1 MRNPVRGI
9 LHAHQSLLS
18 VAHRLLDLTVIV
30 LGGYWQ
36 SQLNPDT
43 SSAEAWIQILLAVLV
58 FHWLSEYHQMYGSWR
73 GERIL
78 RELIKVFNYWALTFV
93 ALLSMDYLLLNHAD
107 MPNNA
112 QMAWF
117 ASVLAV
123 LCGYRLLIRSV
134 LHGLRRRG
142 FNTRRVAIVGTGQV
156 GVRLAKSISSAPWMG
171 LRVLGFY
178 DLANPLNKNPETGA
192 EIAADIRILGNLE
205 QLIDDAREGRIDKV
219 YITLALTAQPHVQEL
234 VKGLSDTTASVYL
247 IPDVFMFEL
256 LHARSES
263 INGLAS
269 ISIFDSP
276 MDGAWS
282 LVKRVEDI
290 ALSSVILGMI
300 ALPLL
305 LIAVAIKLT
314 SPGPVLFRQR
324 RYGLDGRPIMVWK
337 FRSMSVQE
345 NGEIVSQATRNDAR
359 VTPLGGFLRR
369 TSLDELPQFFN
380 VLRGDMSIVGP
391 RPHAVAH
398 NEQYRKQVSGYML
411 RHKVKP
417 GITGWAQINGW
428 RGETDTLDKMQKRV
442 EYDLEY
448 IEHWSLWLDLKIIL
462 LTLFKGFM
470 HKNAF

>member
-1 MRNPVRGI
+1 MSTQFRGI

-18 VAHRLLDLTVIV
+18 VAHRLLDLAVIV
-30 LGGYWQ
+30 LCGYW
-36 SQLNPDT
+36 LNRLEGTPMG
-43 SSAEAWIQILLAVLV
+43 AEPWFLIMLSVLV
-58 FHWLSEYHQMYGSWR
+58 FHWLSEYHQLYGSWR

-78 RELIKVFNYWALTFV
+78 RELTKVFSYWSLTFV
-93 ALLSMDYLLLNHAD
+93 ILLSVNYALLNHANV
-107 MPNNA
+107 PNNS

-117 ASVLAV
+117 ALVLMV
-123 LCGYRLLIRSV
+123 LCGYRLLIRS
-134 LHGLRRRG
+134 LLQALRRRG
-142 FNTRRVAIVGTGQV
+142 RNTRRVAIVGTGQC
-156 GVRLAKSISSAPWMG
+156 GERLAMSISSAPWMG
-171 LRVLGFY
+171 MNLLGFY
-178 DLANPLNKNPETGA
+178 EEEPRQMDHAIVGLQVPV
-192 EIAADIRILGNLE
+192 LGNLE
-205 QLIDDAREGRIDKV
+205 QLISDAREGRIDKI
-219 YITLALTAQPHVQEL
+219 YITLALDQPHLCEL

-247 IPDVFMFEL
+247 IPDMFMFEL
-256 LHARSES
+256 LHARTQS
-263 INGLAS
+263 INGLTS

-276 MDGAWS
+276 MDGAWRV
-282 LVKRVEDI
+282 VKRLEDI
-290 ALSSVILGMI
+290 VFSSLILLMI
-300 ALPLL
+300 ALPLV
-305 LIAVAIKLT
+305 LIAAAIKLT

-345 NGEIVSQATRNDAR
+345 NGDIVRQATRNDPR
-359 VTPLGGFLRR
+359 ITPLGAFLRR

-442 EYDLEY
+442 EFDLEY
-448 IEHWSLWLDLKIIL
+448 IERWSIWLDIKIIF
-462 LTLFKGFM
+462 LTLFKGFLN
-470 HKNAF
+470 KNAF

>member
-1 MRNPVRGI
+1 MRTPVRGI
-9 LHAHQSLLS
+9 LHAHQSVLS

-36 SQLNPDT
+36 SRLDPNT
-43 SSAEAWIQILLAVLV
+43 SNAEAWIQILLAVLV
-58 FHWLSEYHQMYGSWR
+58 FHWLSEFHQMYGSWR

-78 RELIKVFNYWALTFV
+78 RELVKVFNYWALTFV
-93 ALLSMDYLLLNHAD
+93 ILLSVDYLLLNHANLPD
-107 MPNNA
+107 DS
-112 QMAWF
+112 QMTWF
-117 ASVLAV
+117 ASVLVV
-123 LCGYRLLIRSV
+123 LCGYRLLIRSA
-134 LHGLRRRG
+134 LHGLRSHG
-142 FNTRRVAIVGTGQV
+142 FNTRRVAIVGSGQV
-156 GVRLAKSISSAPWMG
+156 ARRLAGSISSAPWMG
-171 LRVLGFY
+171 LRLLGFY
-178 DLANPLNKNPETGA
+178 D
-192 EIAADIRILGNLE
+192 IAAQPVSPDQLPMPLLGDLE
-205 QLIDDAREGRIDKV
+205 QLTEDARQGRIDKV
-219 YITLALTAQPHVQEL
+219 YITLALTAQPHLQDL

-282 LVKRVEDI
+282 LVKRCEDI
-290 ALSSVILGMI
+290 LLSSVILAMI
-300 ALPLL
+300 ALPLM
-305 LIAVAIKLT
+305 LIAIAIKLT

-345 NGEIVSQATRNDAR
+345 NGDVITQATRNDAR
-359 VTPLGGFLRR
+359 VTPLGAFLRR

-462 LTLFKGFM
+462 LTLFKGFLN
-470 HKNAF
+470 KNAF

>member
-1 MRNPVRGI
+1 MRTPVRGI
-9 LHAHQSLLS
+9 LHAHQSVLS
-18 VAHRLLDLTVIV
+18 VAHRLLDLAVIV

-36 SQLNPDT
+36 SRLDPNT

-58 FHWLSEYHQMYGSWR
+58 FHWLSEFHQMYGSWR

-78 RELIKVFNYWALTFV
+78 RELVKVFNYWALTFV
-93 ALLSMDYLLLNHAD
+93 ILLSMDYLLLNHANL
-107 MPNNA
+107 PNDS
-112 QMAWF
+112 QMTWF
-117 ASVLAV
+117 ASVLVV
-123 LCGYRLLIRSV
+123 LCGYRLLIRSA
-134 LHGLRRRG
+134 LHGLRSHG
-142 FNTRRVAIVGTGQV
+142 FNTRRVAIVGSGQV
-156 GVRLAKSISSAPWMG
+156 AQRLAGSISSAPWMG
-171 LRVLGFY
+171 LRLLGFY
-178 DLANPLNKNPETGA
+178 DIAPQADSAPQELPL
-192 EIAADIRILGNLE
+192 LGDLE
-205 QLIDDAREGRIDKV
+205 QLTEDARQGKIDKV
-219 YITLALTAQPHVQEL
+219 YITLATAQPHLQDL

-282 LVKRVEDI
+282 LVKRCEDI
-290 ALSSVILGMI
+290 LLSSVILAMI

-305 LIAVAIKLT
+305 LIAIAIKLT
-314 SPGPVLFRQR
+314 SAGPVLFRQR

-337 FRSMSVQE
+337 FRSMNVQE
-345 NGEIVSQATRNDAR
+345 NGEVINQATRNDAR
-359 VTPLGGFLRR
+359 VTPLGAFLRR

-462 LTLFKGFM
+462 LTLFKGFLN
-470 HKNAF
+470 KNAF

>member
-1 MRNPVRGI
+1 MRTSVRGI
-9 LHAHQSLLS
+9 LHAHQSALS
-18 VAHRLLDLTVIV
+18 VAHRLLDLAVIV
-30 LGGYWQ
+30 LMGYWQ
-36 SQLNPDT
+36 SRLAMT
-43 SSAEAWIQILLAVLV
+43 ESSEAWLHIILAVLV
-58 FHWLSEYHQMYGSWR
+58 FHWVGEYHQLYGSWR

-78 RELIKVFNYWALTFV
+78 RELTKVFNYWALTFII
-93 ALLSMDYLLLNHAD
+93 LLSVDYLVLNRD
-107 MPNNA
+107 KLPDDG
-112 QMAWF
+112 QMTWF
-117 ASVLAV
+117 ALVLAI
-123 LCGYRLLIRSV
+123 LCGYRLLIRLL
-134 LHGLRRRG
+134 LHSLRRHG

-156 GVRLAKSISSAPWMG
+156 GERLAQSISSAPWMG
-171 LRVLGFY
+171 LNLLGFY
-178 DLANPLNKNPETGA
+178 DSNPQQMELGRQRRRLPV
-192 EIAADIRILGNLE
+192 LGNLE
-205 QLIDDAREGRIDKV
+205 QLVDDAREGRIDKV
-219 YITLALTAQPHVQEL
+219 YITLAFSAEPHLREL
-234 VKGLSDTTASVYL
+234 ITGLSDTTVSVYL

-282 LVKRVEDI
+282 LVKRAEDI
-290 ALSSVILGMI
+290 LLSSLILMLI

-305 LIAVAIKLT
+305 LIALTIKLT

-337 FRSMSVQE
+337 FRSMNVQE
-345 NGEIVSQATRNDAR
+345 NGDVVRQATRNDTR
-359 VTPLGGFLRR
+359 ITPLGAFLRR

-428 RGETDTLDKMQKRV
+428 RGETDTLDKMRKRI
-442 EYDLEY
+442 EFDLEY
-448 IEHWSLWLDLKIIL
+448 IEHWSIWLDLKIIL
-462 LTLFKGFM
+462 LTLFKGFFN
-470 HKNAF
+470 KNAF

>member
-1 MRNPVRGI
+1 MSTPLRGI
-9 LHAHQSLLS
+9 LHAHQSSLS
-18 VAHRLLDLTVIV
+18 VAHRLLDLAVIV
-30 LGGYWQ
+30 IADNSINRLSGT
-36 SQLNPDT
+36 PMDT
-43 SSAEAWIQILLAVLV
+43 AGWMQTLLAVV
-58 FHWLSEYHQMYGSWR
+58 AFHWLAEYHQLYGSWR
-73 GERIL
+73 GERIV
-78 RELIKVFNYWALTFV
+78 RELLKVANYWGLTFV
-93 ALLSMDYLLLNHAD
+93 LLLCVDYLLLHPDNLA
-107 MPNNA
+107 NNG

-117 ASVLAV
+117 VSTLLA
-123 LCGYRLLIRSV
+123 LCGYRLAIRSL
-134 LHGLRRRG
+134 LHTLRSRG
-142 FNTRRVAIVGTGQV
+142 FNTRRVAIVGTGHC
-156 GVRLAKSISSAPWMG
+156 GERLAMSIESAPWMG
-171 LRVLGFY
+171 LEVLGFY
-178 DLANPLNKNPETGA
+178 DETPEQMDLAQIGRR
-192 EIAADIRILGNLE
+192 IAVLGDLD
-205 QLIDDAREGRIDKV
+205 QLIVDARNGKLDKI
-219 YITLALTAQPHVQEL
+219 YITLTLDAQARLQEL
-234 VKGLSDTTASVYL
+234 ITGLSDTTASVYV

-263 INGLAS
+263 INGLPS

-282 LVKRVEDI
+282 MVKRLEDI
-290 ALSSVILGMI
+290 VLSSLILGMI

-305 LIAVAIKLT
+305 LIALAIKLT

-345 NGEIVSQATRNDAR
+345 NGDVVTQATRNDSR
-359 VTPLGGFLRR
+359 ITPLGAFLRR

-380 VLRGDMSIVGP
+380 VLRGEMSIVGP

-442 EYDLEY
+442 EFDLQY

-462 LTLFKGFM
+462 LTLLKGFVN
-470 HKNAF
+470 KNAF

>member
-1 MRNPVRGI
+1 MRTPVRGI
-9 LHAHQSLLS
+9 LHAHQSVLS
-18 VAHRLLDLTVIV
+18 VAHRLLDLAVIV

-36 SQLNPDT
+36 ARLDPTT

-58 FHWLSEYHQMYGSWR
+58 FHWLSEFHQMYGSWR

-78 RELIKVFNYWALTFV
+78 RELVKVFNYWALTFV
-93 ALLSMDYLLLNHAD
+93 ILLSVDYLLLNHANL
-107 MPNNA
+107 PNDT
-112 QMAWF
+112 QMTWF
-117 ASVLAV
+117 ASVLVV

-134 LHGLRRRG
+134 LHGLRSHG

-156 GVRLAKSISSAPWMG
+156 AQRLAGSISSAPWMG
-171 LRVLGFY
+171 LRLLGFY
-178 DLANPLNKNPETGA
+178 DVASQPASLAHPMPL
-192 EIAADIRILGNLE
+192 LGDLE
-205 QLIDDAREGRIDKV
+205 QLTEDARQGKIDKV
-219 YITLALTAQPHVQEL
+219 YITLALTAQPHLQDL

-282 LVKRVEDI
+282 LVKRTEDI
-290 ALSSVILGMI
+290 LLSSVILAMI

-305 LIAVAIKLT
+305 LIAIAIKLT

-345 NGEIVSQATRNDAR
+345 NGDVINQATRNDAR
-359 VTPLGGFLRR
+359 VTPLGAFLRR

-462 LTLFKGFM
+462 LTLFKGFLN
-470 HKNAF
+470 KNAF

>member
-1 MRNPVRGI
+1 MRTPVRGI
-9 LHAHQSLLS
+9 LHAHQSVLS
-18 VAHRLLDLTVIV
+18 VAHRLLDLAVIV

-36 SQLNPDT
+36 TRLDPTT

-58 FHWLSEYHQMYGSWR
+58 FHWLSEFHQMYGSWR

-78 RELIKVFNYWALTFV
+78 RELVKVFNYWALTFV
-93 ALLSMDYLLLNHAD
+93 ILLSVDYLLLNHANL
-107 MPNNA
+107 PNDT
-112 QMAWF
+112 QMTWF
-117 ASVLAV
+117 ASVLVV

-134 LHGLRRRG
+134 LHGLRSHG

-156 GVRLAKSISSAPWMG
+156 AQRLAGSISSAPWMG
-171 LRVLGFY
+171 LRLLGFY
-178 DLANPLNKNPETGA
+178 DVASQPASLVQPMPL
-192 EIAADIRILGNLE
+192 LGDLE
-205 QLIDDAREGRIDKV
+205 QLTEDARQGKIDKV
-219 YITLALTAQPHVQEL
+219 YITLALTAQPHLQDL

-282 LVKRVEDI
+282 LVKRTEDI
-290 ALSSVILGMI
+290 LLSSVILAMI

-305 LIAVAIKLT
+305 LIAIAIKLT

-345 NGEIVSQATRNDAR
+345 NGDVINQATRNDAR
-359 VTPLGGFLRR
+359 VTPLGAFLRR

-462 LTLFKGFM
+462 LTLFKGFLN
-470 HKNAF
+470 KNAF

>member
-1 MRNPVRGI
+1 MRTPVRGI
-9 LHAHQSLLS
+9 LHAHQSVLS

-36 SQLNPDT
+36 SRLDPNT

-58 FHWLSEYHQMYGSWR
+58 FHWLSEFHQMYGSWR

-78 RELIKVFNYWALTFV
+78 RELVKVFNYWALTFV
-93 ALLSMDYLLLNHAD
+93 ILLSVDYLLLNHANLPD
-107 MPNNA
+107 NG
-112 QMAWF
+112 QMTWF
-117 ASVLAV
+117 ASVLVV
-123 LCGYRLLIRSV
+123 LCGYRLLIRSA
-134 LHGLRRRG
+134 LHGLRSHG

-156 GVRLAKSISSAPWMG
+156 GQRLAGSISSAPWMG
-171 LRVLGFY
+171 LRLLGFY
-178 DLANPLNKNPETGA
+178 DVTPEPASPEPTLPL
-192 EIAADIRILGNLE
+192 LGDLE
-205 QLIDDAREGRIDKV
+205 QLTEDARQGKIDKV
-219 YITLALTAQPHVQEL
+219 YITLALTAQPHLQDL

-282 LVKRVEDI
+282 LVKRCEDI
-290 ALSSVILGMI
+290 LLSSVILAMI
-300 ALPLL
+300 ALPLM

-345 NGEIVSQATRNDAR
+345 NGDVITQATRNDAR
-359 VTPLGGFLRR
+359 VTPLGAFLRR

-462 LTLFKGFM
+462 LTLFKGFLN
-470 HKNAF
+470 KNAF

>member
-1 MRNPVRGI
+1 MSTPLRGI
-9 LHAHQSLLS
+9 LHAHQSSLS
-18 VAHRLLDLTVIV
+18 VAHRLLDLAVIV
-30 LGGYWQ
+30 IADYSINKLSG
-36 SQLNPDT
+36 SPMDT
-43 SSAEAWIQILLAVLV
+43 ENWMQILLAVV
-58 FHWLSEYHQMYGSWR
+58 AFHWLAEYHQLYGSWR
-73 GERIL
+73 GERIV
-78 RELIKVFNYWALTFV
+78 RELLKVANYWGLAFV
-93 ALLSMDYLLLNHAD
+93 LLLCVDYLLLHPDNLA
-107 MPNNA
+107 NNG

-117 ASVLAV
+117 VSALVA
-123 LCGYRLLIRSV
+123 LCGYRLAIRSL
-134 LHGLRRRG
+134 LHTLRRRG
-142 FNTRRVAIVGTGQV
+142 FNTRRVAIVGTGHC
-156 GVRLAKSISSAPWMG
+156 GERLAMSIESAPWMG
-171 LRVLGFY
+171 LNLLGFY
-178 DLANPLNKNPETGA
+178 DETPEQMDLAQIGR
-192 EIAADIRILGNLE
+192 RIPVLGDLD
-205 QLIDDAREGRIDKV
+205 QLIVDARNGKLDKI
-219 YITLALTAQPHVQEL
+219 YITLTLDAQARLQDL
-234 VKGLSDTTASVYL
+234 ITGLSDTTASVYV

-263 INGLAS
+263 INGLPS

-282 LVKRVEDI
+282 MVKRLEDI
-290 ALSSVILGMI
+290 VLSSLILGMI

-305 LIAVAIKLT
+305 LIALAIKLT

-345 NGEIVSQATRNDAR
+345 NGDVVTQATRNDSR
-359 VTPLGGFLRR
+359 ITPLGAFLRR

-380 VLRGDMSIVGP
+380 VLRGEMSIVGP

-442 EYDLEY
+442 EFDLQY
-448 IEHWSLWLDLKIIL
+448 IEHWSVWLDLKIIL
-462 LTLFKGFM
+462 LTLFKGFIN
-470 HKNAF
+470 KNAF

>member
-1 MRNPVRGI
+1 MSTPFRGI
-9 LHAHQSLLS
+9 LHANQSLLS

-30 LGGYWQ
+30 LCGYWV
-36 SQLNPDT
+36 NRFED
-43 SSAEAWIQILLAVLV
+43 SSAGAEPWILIMLSVLV
-58 FHWLSEYHQMYGSWR
+58 FHWLGEYHQLYGSWR

-78 RELIKVFNYWALTFV
+78 RELIKVSNYWALTFV
-93 ALLSMDYLLLNHAD
+93 ILLSVNYLVLNHIRVPD
-107 MPNNA
+107 DS
-112 QMAWF
+112 QMTWF
-117 ASVLAV
+117 ALVLAV

-134 LHGLRRRG
+134 LQSLRRHG
-142 FNTRRVAIVGTGQV
+142 FNTRRVAIVGTGQC
-156 GVRLAKSISSAPWMG
+156 GERLAMSISSAPWMG
-171 LRVLGFY
+171 MNLLGFY
-178 DLANPLNKNPETGA
+178 DEEPQQMDLGR
-192 EIAADIRILGNLE
+192 RIPVLGNLE
-205 QLIDDAREGRIDKV
+205 QLINDAREGRIDKV
-219 YITLALTAQPHVQEL
+219 YITLALGQPHLCEL
-234 VKGLSDTTASVYL
+234 IKGLSDTTASVYL

-282 LVKRVEDI
+282 VVKRLEDI
-290 ALSSVILGMI
+290 VLSSLILLMI
-300 ALPLL
+300 ALPLV
-305 LIAVAIKLT
+305 LISIAIKLT

-345 NGEIVSQATRNDAR
+345 NGDVVRQATRNDAR
-359 VTPLGGFLRR
+359 ITPLGAFLRR

-442 EYDLEY
+442 EFDLEY
-448 IEHWSLWLDLKIIL
+448 IEHWSVWLDMKIIL
-462 LTLFKGFM
+462 LTLFKGFLN
-470 HKNAF
+470 KNAF

>member
-1 MRNPVRGI
+1 MRTSVRGI
-9 LHAHQSLLS
+9 LHAHQSALS
-18 VAHRLLDLTVIV
+18 VAHRLLDLAVIV
-30 LGGYWQ
+30 LMGYWQ
-36 SQLNPDT
+36 SRLAMT
-43 SSAEAWIQILLAVLV
+43 ESSEAWLHIILAVLV
-58 FHWLSEYHQMYGSWR
+58 FHWVGEYHQLYGSWR

-78 RELIKVFNYWALTFV
+78 RELTKVFNYWALTFII
-93 ALLSMDYLLLNHAD
+93 LLSVDYLVLNRD
-107 MPNNA
+107 KLPDDG
-112 QMAWF
+112 QMTWF
-117 ASVLAV
+117 ALVLAI
-123 LCGYRLLIRSV
+123 LCGYRLLIRLL
-134 LHGLRRRG
+134 LHSLRRHG

-156 GVRLAKSISSAPWMG
+156 GERLAQSISSAPWMG
-171 LRVLGFY
+171 LNLLGFY
-178 DLANPLNKNPETGA
+178 DSNPQQMQLGRQRRRLPV
-192 EIAADIRILGNLE
+192 LGNLE
-205 QLIDDAREGRIDKV
+205 QLIDDAREGRVDKV
-219 YITLALTAQPHVQEL
+219 YITLAFSAEPHLREL
-234 VKGLSDTTASVYL
+234 ITGLSDTTVSVYL

-282 LVKRVEDI
+282 LVKRAEDI
-290 ALSSVILGMI
+290 LLSSLILMLI

-305 LIAVAIKLT
+305 LIALAIKLT

-337 FRSMSVQE
+337 FRSMNVQE
-345 NGEIVSQATRNDAR
+345 NGDVVRQATRNDTR
-359 VTPLGGFLRR
+359 ITPLGAFMRR

-428 RGETDTLDKMQKRV
+428 RGETDTLDKMRKRV
-442 EYDLEY
+442 EFDLEY
-448 IEHWSLWLDLKIIL
+448 IEHWSIWLDLKIIL
-462 LTLFKGFM
+462 LTLFKGFLN
-470 HKNAF
+470 KNAF

>member
-1 MRNPVRGI
+1 MAEQVDP
-9 LHAHQSLLS
+9 A
-18 VAHRLLDLTVIV
+18 
-30 LGGYWQ
+30 
-36 SQLNPDT
+36 T

-78 RELIKVFNYWALTFV
+78 RELVKVFNYWALTFIT
-93 ALLSMDYLLLNHAD
+93 LLSMDYLLLNHANLPD
-107 MPNNA
+107 NS
-112 QMAWF
+112 QMTWF
-117 ASVLAV
+117 ASVLVV
-123 LCGYRLLIRSV
+123 LCGYRLLIRSA
-134 LHGLRRRG
+134 LHGLRSRG

-156 GVRLAKSISSAPWMG
+156 GQRLAGSISSAPWMG
-171 LRVLGFY
+171 LRLLGFY
-178 DLANPLNKNPETGA
+178 DVASVPDNTGQQVPV
-192 EIAADIRILGNLE
+192 LGDLE
-205 QLIDDAREGRIDKV
+205 QLTEDAREGRIDKV
-219 YITLALTAQPHVQEL
+219 YITLALTAQPHLQDL

-290 ALSSVILGMI
+290 LLSSMILAMI

-305 LIAVAIKLT
+305 LIAIAIKLT
-314 SPGPVLFRQR
+314 SAGPVLFRQR

-345 NGEIVSQATRNDAR
+345 NGDVVNQATRNDAR
-359 VTPLGGFLRR
+359 VTPLGAFLRR

-398 NEQYRKQVSGYML
+398 NEQYRKQVCGYML
-411 RHKVKP
+411 RHKVRP

-462 LTLFKGFM
+462 LTLFKGFLN
-470 HKNAF
+470 KNAF

>member
-1 MRNPVRGI
+1 
-9 LHAHQSLLS
+9 
-18 VAHRLLDLTVIV
+18 
-30 LGGYWQ
+30 
-36 SQLNPDT
+36 
-43 SSAEAWIQILLAVLV
+43 
-58 FHWLSEYHQMYGSWR
+58 
-73 GERIL
+73 
-78 RELIKVFNYWALTFV
+78 
-93 ALLSMDYLLLNHAD
+93 
-107 MPNNA
+107 
-112 QMAWF
+112 
-117 ASVLAV
+117 
-123 LCGYRLLIRSV
+123 
-134 LHGLRRRG
+134 
-142 FNTRRVAIVGTGQV
+142 
-156 GVRLAKSISSAPWMG
+156 MG
-171 LRVLGFY
+171 LNLLGFY
-178 DLANPLNKNPETGA
+178 DEQPEQMDLA
-192 EIAADIRILGNLE
+192 RIGRRIPVLGDLDE
-205 QLIDDAREGRIDKV
+205 LIQDARDGKIDKV
-219 YITLALTAQPHVQEL
+219 YITLTLGAQARLQEL
-234 VKGLSDTTASVYL
+234 IKGLSDTTASVYV

-263 INGLAS
+263 INGLPS

-282 LVKRVEDI
+282 MVKRIEDI
-290 ALSSVILGMI
+290 VLSSVILTMI

-305 LIAVAIKLT
+305 LIAIAIKFT

-345 NGEIVSQATRNDAR
+345 NGAVVTQATRNDSR
-359 VTPLGGFLRR
+359 ITPLGAFLRR

-442 EYDLEY
+442 EFDLQY
-448 IEHWSLWLDLKIIL
+448 IEHWSVWLDMKIIL
-462 LTLFKGFM
+462 LTLFKGFVN
-470 HKNAF
+470 KNAF

>member
-1 MRNPVRGI
+1 MRTPVRGI
-9 LHAHQSLLS
+9 LHAHQSSLS

-36 SQLNPDT
+36 TQQAT
-43 SSAEAWIQILLAVLV
+43 GASSAEAWIQILLAVLV

-78 RELIKVFNYWALTFV
+78 RELVKVFNYWALTFV
-93 ALLSMDYLLLNHAD
+93 TLLSVDYLLLNHINLPD
-107 MPNNA
+107 NA
-112 QMAWF
+112 QMTWF

-156 GVRLAKSISSAPWMG
+156 GIRLAGSISSAPWMG
-171 LRVLGFY
+171 LKLLGFY
-178 DLANPLNKNPETGA
+178 DVPK
-192 EIAADIRILGNLE
+192 AADEKDPADNDIALLGDLE
-205 QLIDDAREGRIDKV
+205 QLIDDARAGRIDKV
-219 YITLALTAQPHVQEL
+219 YITLALTAQPHLHNL

-276 MDGAWS
+276 MEGAWS

-290 ALSSVILGMI
+290 VLSSLILSMI

-345 NGEIVSQATRNDAR
+345 NGDVVTQAKRNDAR
-359 VTPLGGFLRR
+359 ITPLGAFLRR

-462 LTLFKGFM
+462 LTLFKGFL

>member
-1 MRNPVRGI
+1 MRTPVRGI
-9 LHAHQSLLS
+9 LHAHQSSLS
-18 VAHRLLDLTVIV
+18 VAHRLLDLAVIV
-30 LGGYWQ
+30 LGGYCQ
-36 SQLNPDT
+36 SQLNPEA

-58 FHWLSEYHQMYGSWR
+58 FHWLGEYHQIYGSWR
-73 GERIL
+73 GETIP
-78 RELIKVFNYWALTFV
+78 RELVKVFNYWALTFV
-93 ALLSMDYLLLNHAD
+93 ILLSVDYLLLNHAD
-107 MPNNA
+107 MPDNA
-112 QMAWF
+112 QMTWF

-123 LCGYRLLIRSV
+123 LCGYRLLIRSA

-156 GVRLAKSISSAPWMG
+156 GTRLASSISSAPWMG
-171 LRVLGFY
+171 LRLLGFY
-178 DLANPLNKNPETGA
+178 DLPKAVSGA
-192 EIAADIRILGNLE
+192 TENALDIAVLGDLE
-205 QLIDDAREGRIDKV
+205 QLVEDARQGRIDKV
-219 YITLALTAQPHVQEL
+219 YITLPLTAQPHLHDL

-247 IPDVFMFEL
+247 IPDVFMFDL

-290 ALSSVILGMI
+290 VLSSVILSMI

-305 LIAVAIKLT
+305 LIAIAIKLT

-345 NGEIVSQATRNDAR
+345 NGDVVTQATRNDAR
-359 VTPLGGFLRR
+359 ITPLGAFLRR

-462 LTLFKGFM
+462 LTLFKGFL

>member
-1 MRNPVRGI
+1 MRTSVRGI
-9 LHAHQSLLS
+9 LHAHQSALS
-18 VAHRLLDLTVIV
+18 VAHRLLDLAVIV
-30 LGGYWQ
+30 LIGYWQ
-36 SQLNPDT
+36 SRLAMT
-43 SSAEAWIQILLAVLV
+43 ESSEAWLHIILAVLV
-58 FHWLSEYHQMYGSWR
+58 FHWVGEYHQLYGSWR

-78 RELIKVFNYWALTFV
+78 RELTKVFNYWALTFII
-93 ALLSMDYLLLNHAD
+93 LLSVDYLVFNRDKLPD
-107 MPNNA
+107 DG
-112 QMAWF
+112 QMTWF
-117 ASVLAV
+117 ALVLAI
-123 LCGYRLLIRSV
+123 LCGYRLLIRLL
-134 LHGLRRRG
+134 LHSLRRHG

-156 GVRLAKSISSAPWMG
+156 GERLAQSISSAPWMG
-171 LRVLGFY
+171 LNLLGFY
-178 DLANPLNKNPETGA
+178 DSNPQQMQLGRQRRRLPV
-192 EIAADIRILGNLE
+192 LGNLE

-219 YITLALTAQPHVQEL
+219 YITLAFSAEPHLREL
-234 VKGLSDTTASVYL
+234 ITGLSDTTVSVYL

-282 LVKRVEDI
+282 LVKRAEDI
-290 ALSSVILGMI
+290 LLSSLILMLI

-305 LIAVAIKLT
+305 LIALAIKLT

-337 FRSMSVQE
+337 FRSMNVQE
-345 NGEIVSQATRNDAR
+345 NGDVVRQATRNDTR
-359 VTPLGGFLRR
+359 ITPLGAFMRR

-428 RGETDTLDKMQKRV
+428 RGETDTLDKMRKRV
-442 EYDLEY
+442 EFDLEY
-448 IEHWSLWLDLKIIL
+448 IEHWSIWLDLKIIL
-462 LTLFKGFM
+462 LTLFKGFLN
-470 HKNAF
+470 KNAF